1 MATATA
7 LALAAALLHAS
18 WNLAVKT
25 SVDRAAL
32 AWGQFVVGGL
42 LGLPLVALTGLPRG
56 GAWPFLAAS
65 ALVHLLYVEGLVRAY
80 HHGDF
85 SFAYPLARGGGAV
98 SAALL
103 GAAVLGDSLPPWAWA
118 AIAVVAVGL
127 LSTVR
132 PGTSPASIVWAAW
145 TAVVIG
151 TYTVIDAAGARHA
164 GPSVGVRLAYGLLLT
179 LFAAVALSDV
189 GIARGRGSRLVAT
202 ARGAPLRVALS
213 GVALTAAYSLVLVA
227 VSIRGVSVGY
237 VATLRESSVVL
248 GALASWLLLH
258 ERLGRARLASSCVVL
273 AGMVGLVVA
282 R

>member
-7 LALAAALLHAS
+7 LALTAAVLHAS

-25 SVDRAAL
+25 SGDRAAL
-32 AWGQFVVGGL
+32 AWGQFAVGGL
-42 LGLPLVALTGLPRG
+42 VGLPLLLWSGLPHG

-65 ALVHLLYVEGLVRAY
+65 ALVHVLYVEGLVRAY

-85 SFAYPLARGGGAV
+85 SFAYPLARGGGAIV
-98 SAALL
+98 AATL
-103 GAAVLGDSLPPWAWA
+103 GAAVLGDTLPVLGWV

-127 LSTVR
+127 VSTVR
-132 PGTSPASIVWAAW
+132 PSTSRPSIRWAAW

-151 TYTVIDAAGARHA
+151 SYTVIDAAGARHA
-164 GPSVGVRLAYGLLLT
+164 GGSVGLRLAYGLTLT
-179 LFAAVALSDV
+179 ALAAVALTAV
-189 GIARGRGSRLVAT
+189 GVARGRLGDLRRA
-202 ARGAPLRVALS
+202 ARADPARMALA

-227 VSIRGVSVGY
+227 VTIRGVSVGY

-248 GALASWLLLH
+248 GALAGWLLLR
-258 ERLGRARLASSCVVL
+258 ERLGAARVVSSCVVL
-273 AGMVGLVVA
+273 AGMVGLVAA

>member
-1 MATATA
+1 VATATA
-7 LALAAALLHAS
+7 LALAAAVLHAS

-25 SVDRAAL
+25 SGDRASL
-32 AWGQFVVGGL
+32 AWAQFVVGGL
-42 LGLPLVALTGLPRG
+42 AGLPLVLWTGLPLG

-65 ALVHLLYVEGLVRAY
+65 ALVHVLYVEGLVRAY

-103 GAAVLGDSLPPWAWA
+103 GAVVLGDSLPRWAWA

-127 LSTVR
+127 TSTVR
-132 PGTSPASIVWAAW
+132 RETSRPSISWAAW

-151 TYTVIDAAGARHA
+151 TYTVIDTAGARHA
-164 GPSVGVRLAYGLLLT
+164 GASVGARVAYGVLLT
-179 LFAAVALSDV
+179 LFAALALSVV
-189 GIARGRGSRLVAT
+189 GLARGRAPRLVT
-202 ARGAPLRVALS
+202 AVRVAPARTFLS
-213 GVALTAAYSLVLVA
+213 GIALTAAYTLVLVA
-227 VSIRGVSVGY
+227 VSIPGVSVGY

-248 GALASWLLLH
+248 GALAGWLLLH
-258 ERLGRARLASSCVVL
+258 ERLGRSRLASSCVVV

>member
-1 MATATA
+1 VATATA
-7 LALAAALLHAS
+7 LALGAALLHAS

-25 SVDRAAL
+25 SGDRPSL
-32 AWGQFVVGGL
+32 AWAQFVVGGL
-42 LGLPLVALTGLPRG
+42 AGLPLVLWTGFPHG

-65 ALVHLLYVEGLVRAY
+65 ALVHVLYVEGLLRAY

-103 GAAVLGDSLPPWAWA
+103 GAVVLGDSLPAWAWA
-118 AIAVVAVGL
+118 AIAVVAAGL
-127 LSTVR
+127 ASTVR
-132 PGTSPASIVWAAW
+132 RETSRPSISWAVW

-164 GPSVGVRLAYGLLLT
+164 GASVGARVAYGVLLT
-179 LFAAVALSDV
+179 LLAAAALSIV
-189 GIARGRGSRLVAT
+189 GLVRGRGQGLVSVLHA
-202 ARGAPLRVALS
+202 APVRVLLS
-213 GVALTAAYSLVLVA
+213 GIALTAAYTLVLVA
-227 VSIRGVSVGY
+227 VSIPGVSVGY

-248 GALASWLLLH
+248 AALAGWLLLH
-258 ERLGRARLASSCVVL
+258 ERLGRARLASSCVVV
-273 AGMVGLVVA
+273 AGMVGLVVV